1 MTYAIVLSGRESA
14 LATSKE
20 SAVVFEQQIQRIYDL
35 VSEPG
40 AQVTW
45 NDHLPDP
52 DNPTQ
57 SRQIDVTI
65 KRAGLLTLVE
75 CRRHKS
81 RQDVQ
86 WIEELIG
93 RQTSLGA
100 HAVIGVSSSGFTAGA
115 LAKASKHGI
124 ILRDLDKLTDPEVAS
139 WSRRVA
145 LTLFFYKYSEL
156 EVSLLFDHDRI
167 RSVISEQLQTELRT
181 HPCIQSLFNAAAQTL
196 SGSNLTIDEQLGRV
210 MQFGLTVEFDGVQ
223 FCDLSLRQANFAG
236 KACLVAQHISPTI
249 RYSYGE
255 PKAPFTGRDT
265 VIETFPSLGATSITH
280 NAGRIS
286 TLLDLSELTVE
297 PYHQFRFW
305 RQDAGEEL
313 DHEVLEVQLGRN
325 FEQLKVSG
333 KGLKVKMLSNQR

>member
-1 MTYAIVLSGRESA
+1 M
-14 LATSKE
+14 
-20 SAVVFEQQIQRIYDL
+20 
-35 VSEPG
+35 
-40 AQVTW
+40 
-45 NDHLPDP
+45 
-52 DNPTQ
+52 
-57 SRQIDVTI
+57 
-65 KRAGLLTLVE
+65 
-75 CRRHKS
+75 
-81 RQDVQ
+81 
-86 WIEELIG
+86 
-93 RQTSLGA
+93 
-100 HAVIGVSSSGFTAGA
+100 
-115 LAKASKHGI
+115 
-124 ILRDLDKLTDPEVAS
+124 
-139 WSRRVA
+139 
-145 LTLFFYKYSEL
+145 
-156 EVSLLFDHDRI
+156 
-167 RSVISEQLQTELRT
+167 ISEQLQTELRT

-196 SGSNLTIDEQLGRV
+196 GGSNLTIDEQLGRV

-255 PKAPFTGRDT
+255 PKDPFTARDT

-297 PYHQFRFW
+297 PW
-305 RQDAGEEL
+305 RQDAGGEL